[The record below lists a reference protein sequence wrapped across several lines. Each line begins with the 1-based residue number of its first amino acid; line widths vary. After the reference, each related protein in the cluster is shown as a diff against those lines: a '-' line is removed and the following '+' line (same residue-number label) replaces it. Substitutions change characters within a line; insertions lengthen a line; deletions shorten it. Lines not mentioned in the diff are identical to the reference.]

1 MNQTL
6 DGGADRA
13 RLARAATEHQLAL
26 DAWRAMAGEV
36 SVDWAF
42 DMRDRIR
49 AAATRIR
56 ELGTGTVAQTA
67 SSMTAAEPA
76 EIAQALIERMAE
88 LRHAGPRGETM
99 PLLLDDPLSGVAPSV
114 KTWVLELIAR
124 SAGAP
129 QVIYLTDDPDVA
141 DWARM
146 EAISG
151 ELSILAPAPEA
162 ADAPVAG
169 DIEVTL

>member
-1 MNQTL
+1 M
-6 DGGADRA
+6 
-13 RLARAATEHQLAL
+13 ARAGAEHQFAL
-26 DAWRAMAGEV
+26 DAWRALAADV

-56 ELGTGTVAQTA
+56 EMGAEAVSPSS
-67 SSMTAAEPA
+67 SSMSAAEPA
-76 EIAQALIERMAE
+76 ELAQALIERMAE
-88 LRHAGPRGETM
+88 LRHAGPRGETL
-99 PLLLDDPLSGVAPSV
+99 PLLLDDPLAGVAPSV

-129 QVIYLTDDPDVA
+129 QVVYLTDDPDVA

-162 ADAPVAG
+162 SEVSGELEVA
-169 DIEVTL
+169 L